1 MTTSTTGLQRST
13 ALVLFALA
21 VGGFAIGTTEFATM
35 SLLPY
40 FAPALGI
47 DAPTAGHVISAYAL
61 GVVVGAPLLA
71 VLGARLP
78 RRTLLVLLMAL
89 FAVGNG
95 LSALAPTY
103 HWMLLFRFISGL
115 PHGAYFGIAALVA
128 ASIVPPHRRTVAVG
142 RMFLGLTVATIIGV
156 PLANWLSQAVGWR
169 WSFALVAALGV
180 LTMICVRLL
189 APYSPAEPDSSPLR
203 ELGALKRGQVW
214 LTLGIG
220 AIGFGGLF
228 AVYTYLADILGA
240 VTHVSPSIVPLVMA
254 VFGFGM
260 TLGNLFEQ
268 VAQGHTEAE
277 HRHHQRYDARRDV
290 GDGAK
295 DVGQVGVHREQ
306 AAEADGADAQGQ
318 PDLPA
323 LERTQ
328 LAQRAGVR
336 LGRRVGREQA
346 HADHGQHAQ
355 CRDQGEAPAPAHG
368 LAQPV
373 GQRHADDGGDG
384 EAEEHPPDCHGA
396 PVRRHDG
403 GGDQRGDAEVGAV
416 GQAADEAEQQHPV
429 VGRRQCAEAVADG
442 EQRHQQYQQGTTWQ
456 ARAENRQQRRT
467 DHHTQGVGA
476 DHVAGGGGVDAQRRG
491 EVGQQ
496 AHGGEF
502 GGADGEAADSKGEK
516 HQGRTALQSGGG
528 GRHWVSLVFLRCAV
542 AARLSARARSR
553 Q

>member
-89 FAVGNG
+89 FAIGNG

-156 PLANWLSQAVGWR
+156 PVANWLSQAVGWR

-254 VFGFGM
+254 VFGIGM
-260 TLGNLFEQ
+260 TLGNLFIPVLADRAVMPTAGGLLVWSAVVLAIFPFTAGNIWTISICVFFVGFGGALGTVLQ
-268 VAQGHTEAE
+268 TRLMDVAE
-277 HRHHQRYDARRDV
+277 
-290 GDGAK
+290 
-295 DVGQVGVHREQ
+295 
-306 AAEADGADAQGQ
+306 DAQG
-318 PDLPA
+318 LAAA
-323 LERTQ
+323 LNHS
-328 LAQRAGVR
+328 AFNFANA
-336 LGRRVGREQA
+336 LGPYLG
-346 HADHGQHAQ
+346 
-355 CRDQGEAPAPAHG
+355 G
-368 LAQPV
+368 LALAAGYGWTSPGWV
-373 GQRHADDGGDG
+373 GSLLAIGGFVLWSVSV
-384 EAEEHPPDCHGA
+384 ASS
-396 PVRRHDG
+396 R
-403 GGDQRGDAEVGAV
+403 
-416 GQAADEAEQQHPV
+416 AASRNA
-429 VGRRQCAEAVADG
+429 
-442 EQRHQQYQQGTTWQ
+442 
-456 ARAENRQQRRT
+456 
-467 DHHTQGVGA
+467 
-476 DHVAGGGGVDAQRRG
+476 
-491 EVGQQ
+491 
-496 AHGGEF
+496 
-502 GGADGEAADSKGEK
+502 
-516 HQGRTALQSGGG
+516 TASSEG
-528 GRHWVSLVFLRCAV
+528 
-542 AARLSARARSR
+542 
-553 Q
+553 